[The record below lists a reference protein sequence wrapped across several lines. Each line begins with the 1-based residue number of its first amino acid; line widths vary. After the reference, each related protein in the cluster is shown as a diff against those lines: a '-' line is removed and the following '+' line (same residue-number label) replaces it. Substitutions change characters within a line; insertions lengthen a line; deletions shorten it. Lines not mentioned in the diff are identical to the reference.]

1 MADLQ
6 PPQMKQTVLLLAEDE
21 FVFPPEGVWSNL
33 LLKLQFVCPYVSL
46 YILIKGVFFFFAM
59 HHFTFSACSIS
70 IYQYYSFFSRWNCV
84 FACELKSKIRRD
96 MHPNADCV
104 RRQQIH
110 LAANWEKQLQL
121 RAPALGCDSEIGWII
136 YIFRGPLPFADRFQ
150 SGKKYSTLTS
160 EQMRICV
167 ALPCPTGLHA
177 GNLSLIGES
186 REQVSFLFTS
196 TTTNLLTI
204 ERRGCRA

>member
-1 MADLQ
+1 
-6 PPQMKQTVLLLAEDE
+6 
-21 FVFPPEGVWSNL
+21 
-33 LLKLQFVCPYVSL
+33 
-46 YILIKGVFFFFAM
+46 M
-59 HHFTFSACSIS
+59 HHFSFSAYSIS
-70 IYQYYSFFSRWNCV
+70 IYQYYIFFSRWNCV
-84 FACELKSKIRRD
+84 FACELKSKIRCD
-96 MHPNADCV
+96 MHPNADSV

-121 RAPALGCDSEIGWII
+121 RAPALGWDSEIGWII
-136 YIFRGPLPFADRFQ
+136 YIFRAPLPFADRFQ

-186 REQVSFLFTS
+186 REQGFFIYVHDDEPSDDRALRLSSLVCSARPRIGRREEVRDDGWGELHVAEYYIS
-196 TTTNLLTI
+196 TV
-204 ERRGCRA
+204 EG